1 MFLVMKC
8 DIFILFLRACE
19 YFQHKSVDTKNI
31 MPSENSMIAALKKKI
46 GSIPNTRIKKLWS
59 SAANRDIDIL
69 VVTHGIACFYEI
81 KVLGKEP
88 TDWQYNKL
96 AHWSQSGGDTGWFDT
111 VDACVKRVQTIAD
124 RAAKHEAVITSILE

>member
-1 MFLVMKC
+1 M
-8 DIFILFLRACE
+8 A
-19 YFQHKSVDTKNI
+19 
-31 MPSENSMIAALKKKI
+31 SENSMIAALKKKI

-59 SAANRDIDIL
+59 SAANRDIDLL

-96 AHWSQSGGDTGWFDT
+96 AYWSQCCGDTGWYDT
-111 VDACVKRVQTIAD
+111 VDACVKRVQVIAD
-124 RAAKHEAVITSILE
+124 RAAAHKDVLADILKP